1 MTTTVKDLRNALSG
15 LPDESEI
22 YAMRYLTSSS
32 SKPGVVIAEIDD
44 VNDAPGSTIS
54 LLVAA

>member
-1 MTTTVKDLRNALSG
+1 MTTVKDLRDALAD

-22 YAMRYLTSSS
+22 YAIRDAAS